1 MEKKMMLTNNQI
13 GNVRSAFESI
23 LRADYININEI
34 TQLKDLDS
42 YYIDMFGNLSLLLQR
57 QDNYAVGRRGTGKTA
72 LLLRGYYECLK
83 TALSKIVLVRE
94 KPKQERRR

>member
-1 MEKKMMLTNNQI
+1 MMLTNNQI

-42 YYIDMFGNLSLLLQR
+42 YYIDMFGNLSLLLQLPR
-57 QDNYAVGRRGTGKTA
+57 
-72 LLLRGYYECLK
+72 
-83 TALSKIVLVRE
+83 
-94 KPKQERRR
+94 